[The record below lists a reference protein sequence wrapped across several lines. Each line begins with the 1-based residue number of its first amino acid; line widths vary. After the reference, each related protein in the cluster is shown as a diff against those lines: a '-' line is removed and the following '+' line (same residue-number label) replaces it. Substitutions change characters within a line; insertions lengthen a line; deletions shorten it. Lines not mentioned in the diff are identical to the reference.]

1 MRILV
6 ANKGTRYM
14 RMLFLVPLLV
24 VMMMMI
30 AMTIKRIMMIFSMQM
45 IIPITVK
52 CFKFL
57 FNPFSTFKCTSSQA
71 SITFVNDFTKALI
84 CLSRLMRT

>member
-6 ANKGTRYM
+6 DNKGTRYM

-24 VMMMMI
+24 VMMMI
-30 AMTIKRIMMIFSMQM
+30 TMTIKRIMMIFSMQM

-57 FNPFSTFKCTSSQA
+57 FNPFSTFTIK
-71 SITFVNDFTKALI
+71 L
-84 CLSRLMRT
+84 LRLLLLTVY

>member
-1 MRILV
+1 
-6 ANKGTRYM
+6 M

-24 VMMMMI
+24 VMMMI

-57 FNPFSTFKCTSSQA
+57 FNPFSK
-71 SITFVNDFTKALI
+71 I
-84 CLSRLMRT
+84 RRTGATD